1 MVTVVDG
8 SFLTFLGVSIL
19 VIVAPGPD
27 TALTIRNTLLGGR
40 PCGIGTAVGVSI
52 GQLIWAAAASVG
64 LVAVLLASE
73 PVFRAV
79 RLAGA
84 AYLIWLGGQSLR
96 AAFGPRRPRT
106 PIETASG
113 RPATRTAVVQGIVN
127 NLGNPKMAVFF
138 ASVLPQF
145 TAPGQGMGSALVLLG
160 VVFSALTLSWLTV
173 YATVIPTAGRFLHAP
188 RVHRAIEAV
197 SGAVLI
203 GLGVRVAAEAR

>member
-1 MVTVVDG
+1 MDG

-27 TALTIRNTLLGGR
+27 TALTIRNTLRGGR
-40 PCGIGTAVGVSI
+40 AAGIGTALGVST
-52 GQLIWAAAASVG
+52 GQLIWAVATSVG

-84 AYLIWLGGQSLR
+84 AYLIWLGLQSLR
-96 AAFGPRRPRT
+96 VAFSARRPR
-106 PIETASG
+106 PPVESESARG
-113 RPATRTAVVQGIVN
+113 RLRSRAAFVQGIVN

-160 VVFSALTLSWLTV
+160 FVFSVMTLAWLTT
-173 YATVIPTAGRFLHAP
+173 YAVVIATAGRLL
-188 RVHRAIEAV
+188 RVSRVQRSIEAV
-197 SGAVLI
+197 SGVVLV
-203 GLGVRVAAEAR
+203 GLGARVAIDAR

>member
-1 MVTVVDG
+1 MDG
-8 SFLTFLGVSIL
+8 SFLTFLGVSIV

-27 TALTIRNTLLGGR
+27 TALTIRNTIRAGR
-40 PCGIGTAVGVSI
+40 AGGIGTALGVSI
-52 GQLIWAAAASVG
+52 GQLIWALATSVG

-84 AYLIWLGGQSLR
+84 AYLIWLGARSLHAALAARRSAPLDRGASSRGLTPR
-96 AAFGPRRPRT
+96 AAF
-106 PIETASG
+106 AN
-113 RPATRTAVVQGIVN
+113 GIVS

-145 TAPGQGMGSALVLLG
+145 TAAGQGMVSALAMLG
-160 VVFSALTLSWLTV
+160 VVFSILTFVWLAACATTLSR
-173 YATVIPTAGRFLHAP
+173 AGRSLDVSGM
-188 RVHRAIEAV
+188 RRAAEAV

-203 GLGVRVAAEAR
+203 GLGIRVAAEVR